1 MVDGIANFHF
11 IDCANVWVLFLSCK
25 WLYGHM
31 LVNFCYYLFRLL
43 ETFVGIAM
51 FSSVFGYLS
60 AEFEKFMV
68 WKTIRKCFFIC

>member
-60 AEFEKFMV
+60 DEFEKFMV